1 MMTRKQLINID
12 LIIFILIHYKA
23 YTFSV

>member
-1 MMTRKQLINID
+1 MTRKQLINID